1 MRNKQLITFLYFLE
15 AFTLTYTKI
24 ETPSWLLF
32 RLITGGSGVV
42 INTAEE
48 ASTQRMKAKVMA
60 VSFIL
65 ANTYINF
72 TLC

>member
-1 MRNKQLITFLYFLE
+1 MRKKQLITFLYFLE

-24 ETPSWLLF
+24 ETPILF

-48 ASTQRMKAKVMA
+48 PSTQRMKAKVMA
-60 VSFIL
+60 VSSIL